1 LKKILILLILL
12 LASGGAVFYGLG
24 VGKGDAEKGT
34 PAQERRGERRSGGGG
49 GRSVSV
55 EVAKVEVGEAEEKLS
70 YGGSLMAKS
79 SVDLLAKVEGRLESL
94 AVDVGDWVKE
104 GELIARIEKDEIA
117 EVVREAEAA
126 LEVAQATLRG
136 KEVEMKNLARQLER
150 AEELL
155 KRQLIARQEFD
166 TVQTQ
171 SLTAQ
176 AQTDL
181 ARAQVAQRRAILQN
195 AQIRLSHT
203 EVHSPISGYVGKK
216 LLDRGAMVKGN
227 TPIVSLVSLDPV
239 RTVISL
245 VEKDY
250 ARVNPGLEAAIAID
264 AYPGQSFVG
273 RVVRVSPIMDRDTRT
288 ADIEIEIPNRN
299 KVLKPG
305 MFARVSL
312 TLERKERRFLVPQ
325 AALVRTN
332 DAVGVYKVERK
343 QRRVKF
349 TPVEIGITDS
359 GNVEVIR
366 GVAEGDLVVTYG
378 AQFLKDGARVQISGG
393 SGASKSEG

>member
-1 LKKILILLILL
+1 
-12 LASGGAVFYGLG
+12 
-24 VGKGDAEKGT
+24 
-34 PAQERRGERRSGGGG
+34 
-49 GRSVSV
+49 
-55 EVAKVEVGEAEEKLS
+55 
-70 YGGSLMAKS
+70 
-79 SVDLLAKVEGRLESL
+79 
-94 AVDVGDWVKE
+94 
-104 GELIARIEKDEIA
+104 
-117 EVVREAEAA
+117 VREAEAA

-171 SLTAQ
+171 SLTAK
-176 AQTDL
+176 AQTEL

-195 AQIRLSHT
+195 AQIRLGHT
-203 EVHSPISGYVGKK
+203 EIYSPISGFVGKK
-216 LLDRGAMVKGN
+216 FLDRGAMVKGN
-227 TPIVSLVSLDPV
+227 TPIISLVSLDPV

-245 VEKDY
+245 VERDY
-250 ARVNPGLEAAIAID
+250 ARVKPGLEAAIAID
-264 AYPGQSFVG
+264 AYPGESFVG

-312 TLERKERRFLVPQ
+312 TLEKKERRFLIPQ
-325 AALVRTN
+325 SALVRTN
-332 DAVGVYKVERK
+332 DTVGVYKVDK
-343 QRRVKF
+343 DQRRVKF
-349 TPVEIGITDS
+349 TPVEIGINSS

-366 GVAEGDLVVTYG
+366 GVTAGELVVTYG
-378 AQFLKDGARVQISGG
+378 AQFLKDGARIQVSGG
-393 SGASKSEG
+393 AAARKSEG